1 LEGLAVNVLIVDDNK
16 AAADLL
22 RELLA
27 LGDHAVHCSYT
38 AQSAL
43 DAAAGTTFDAAL
55 VDLVLP
61 DFSGA
66 ELARRLR
73 AAAGDRP
80 PLLIAVSGLG
90 LEDAGD
96 AAEPGLF
103 DHHLQKPIDF
113 EALDRMLAEAPVR

>member
-1 LEGLAVNVLIVDDNK
+1 MEDLAVNVLIVDDNK

-22 RELLA
+22 RELLG
-27 LGDHAVHCSYT
+27 LEEHTVHCSYC
-38 AQSAL
+38 AQDAL
-43 DAAAGTTFDAAL
+43 DAATATAFDAAL

-73 AAAGDRP
+73 AAAGGRSL
-80 PLLIAVSGLG
+80 LLIAVSGLG

-96 AAEPGLF
+96 AAAPGLF

-113 EALDRMLAEAPVR
+113 EALDRMLAAPVP

>member
-1 LEGLAVNVLIVDDNK
+1 MNVLIVDDNK

-27 LGDHAVHCSYT
+27 LQDHEVHCSYS
-38 AQSAL
+38 AQEAM
-43 DAAAGTTFDAAL
+43 DAAAGAPFDAAL

-66 ELARRLR
+66 ELARRMR
-73 AAAGDRP
+73 AAAGSRSL
-80 PLLIAVSGLG
+80 LLIAVSGLG
-90 LEDAGD
+90 IEDAGD
-96 AAEPGLF
+96 AAAPGLF

-113 EALDRMLAEAPVR
+113 EALDRILMPPAAH

>member
-1 LEGLAVNVLIVDDNK
+1 MNVLIVDDNK

-27 LGDHAVHCSYT
+27 LEDHT
-38 AQSAL
+38 AQCCYSAQAAM
-43 DAAAGTTFDAAL
+43 DAAAHATFDAAL
-55 VDLVLP
+55 IDLVLP

-73 AAAGDRP
+73 AAAGERAL
-80 PLLIAVSGLG
+80 LLIAVSGLG
-90 LEDAGD
+90 IEEAGD
-96 AAEPGLF
+96 AAAPGLF

-113 EALDRMLAEAPVR
+113 EALDRILASAPAPVR